1 MIAMN
6 IFILFPNYVIIN
18 CNFGLLVKKEKEK
31 KINNTA
37 LWT

>member
-6 IFILFPNYVIIN
+6 IFISFPNYVIIN

-31 KINNTA
+31 KD
-37 LWT
+37 